1 MNFTSALLK
10 KGLSAPKIEIKKL
23 EKIQIQTI
31 SEQFLEIGLL
41 LFQSKSKIA
50 DTNESAEYSREI
62 RPKYECVQ
70 T

>member
-1 MNFTSALLK
+1 MNLTSALLK
-10 KGLSAPKIEIKKL
+10 KGLNAPKIEIKKL
-23 EKIQIQTI
+23 EKNTI
-31 SEQFLEIGLL
+31 YEQFLENGLL